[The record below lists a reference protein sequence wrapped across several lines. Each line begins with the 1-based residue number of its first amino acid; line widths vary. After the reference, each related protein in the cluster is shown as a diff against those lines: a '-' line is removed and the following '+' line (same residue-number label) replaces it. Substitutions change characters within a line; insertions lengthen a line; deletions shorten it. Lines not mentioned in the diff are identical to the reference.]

1 MNNGKIPLMSTAKC
15 NKENAEC
22 SDISEIRDKVL
33 PYCRTQEERWKEAFL
48 SLINGDVNTEDKT
61 IKKGILKDIIEEP
74 DKEKA
79 EQIVVQ
85 EFGETAVLSEA
96 KGTIN
101 IYERYFSNIKD
112 VSQFKIS
119 KQVLSV
125 LLNRGRSTI
134 INWCDGKDAPKYRD
148 DIIKLAFWAKCTI
161 EETNKL
167 LECAGKHGLYIKGS
181 GDSKGNAN
189 SLVDAVYI
197 HMLSHKNYSFAN
209 AKKLISETNR
219 VIQERIKAMNGN
231 AEITLK
237 YDLSSDSK
245 HMEELLF
252 EVNNNDFEFLTFIK
266 EHIDNFIYDYQSLYA
281 MLYKDFEEKYD
292 INNKGVEEYRD
303 SCKTSLNSLLGISS
317 GTDRR
322 WKNSLVKIVYAAI
335 PPEKKQEQQKK
346 RQDRQKKSMAE
357 ANRTQAPLI
366 NTDFH
371 TISRK
376 DLIVLGLIL
385 NRSLNGMNELLG
397 ACKEPPIYGKGIGEC
412 IIWNT
417 LETDVELGIEEF
429 PKKVKNLYK
438 SECIYTVFKKSL
450 EQNAYIRKD
459 ESINTVKPKI
469 IELLNMKLSEYE
481 TLYYEHMYKTK
492 ANTIHKRSREEID
505 AEYRCKFP
513 CCNALHSLQ
522 VFEWIKSA
530 ATEIEIQEVIDDL
543 QDIFDLYPEK
553 QLFDYIVTFIAQ
565 EMEEN
570 NL

>member
-1 MNNGKIPLMSTAKC
+1 
-15 NKENAEC
+15 
-22 SDISEIRDKVL
+22 
-33 PYCRTQEERWKEAFL
+33 
-48 SLINGDVNTEDKT
+48 
-61 IKKGILKDIIEEP
+61 
-74 DKEKA
+74 
-79 EQIVVQ
+79 
-85 EFGETAVLSEA
+85 
-96 KGTIN
+96 
-101 IYERYFSNIKD
+101 
-112 VSQFKIS
+112 
-119 KQVLSV
+119 
-125 LLNRGRSTI
+125 
-134 INWCDGKDAPKYRD
+134 
-148 DIIKLAFWAKCTI
+148 
-161 EETNKL
+161 
-167 LECAGKHGLYIKGS
+167 
-181 GDSKGNAN
+181 
-189 SLVDAVYI
+189 
-197 HMLSHKNYSFAN
+197 
-209 AKKLISETNR
+209 
-219 VIQERIKAMNGN
+219 
-231 AEITLK
+231 
-237 YDLSSDSK
+237 
-245 HMEELLF
+245 
-252 EVNNNDFEFLTFIK
+252 
-266 EHIDNFIYDYQSLYA
+266 
-281 MLYKDFEEKYD
+281 
-292 INNKGVEEYRD
+292 
-303 SCKTSLNSLLGISS
+303 
-317 GTDRR
+317 
-322 WKNSLVKIVYAAI
+322 
-335 PPEKKQEQQKK
+335 
-346 RQDRQKKSMAE
+346 MAE

-412 IIWNT
+412 IIWNA

-505 AEYRCKFP
+505 AEYRRKFP

-530 ATEIEIQEVIDDL
+530 ATEIEMQEVIDDL